1 LWGLRLAAGEL
12 VAVPGE
18 PAGVVAAGLVTGNAN
33 VGDGKAEPAGD
44 AVDGVPLGDGE
55 GLGVGLG
62 VGEGRM
68 IFSQ

>member
-1 LWGLRLAAGEL
+1 LWGLRVAAGEL
-12 VAVPGE
+12 VGVSVE

-33 VGDGKAEPAGD
+33 VGDGKADPVGD
-44 AVDGVPLGDGE
+44 AANGVPLGDGE

-62 VGEGRM
+62 LGDGGM

>member
-1 LWGLRLAAGEL
+1 
-12 VAVPGE
+12 
-18 PAGVVAAGLVTGNAN
+18 VVAAGLVTGNAN

-55 GLGVGLG
+55 ELGVGLG
-62 VGEGRM
+62 VGEGEM

>member
-1 LWGLRLAAGEL
+1 LCGLRIAAGEL
-12 VAVPGE
+12 VGIAVE

-33 VGDGKAEPAGD
+33 VGDGKADPGGD

-55 GLGVGLG
+55 GLDVGLG
-62 VGEGRM
+62 VGEGGM

>member
-1 LWGLRLAAGEL
+1 LCGLRLAAGEL
-12 VAVPGE
+12 VAVAGE

-33 VGDGKAEPAGD
+33 VGDVNAELAGD

-55 GLGVGLG
+55 GLDVGLG
-62 VGEGRM
+62 VGEGGR